1 MQPVLFDASVY
12 IRALR
17 QGDER
22 LLQTR
27 NVLHGS
33 PVWLSAVVLE
43 ELYAGS
49 TAKGRKLFTRLER
62 GFEKVHRL
70 LVPLQSDWTR
80 TGLILSKIGEKY
92 GYDKIGR
99 ARMTNDTLI
108 AASTTRRGIKVL
120 TINERD
126 FARIAEFCPL
136 QWGLW

>member
-1 MQPVLFDASVY
+1 VLFDASVY

-17 QGDER
+17 QGDDR

-33 PVWLSAVVLE
+33 LVWRSAVVLE

-49 TAKGRKLFTRLER
+49 DARGRRRFAQFER
-62 GFEKVHRL
+62 DFDKVNRL

-92 GYDKIGR
+92 GYNKIGR
-99 ARMTNDTLI
+99 ARLTNDALI
-108 AASTTRRGIKVL
+108 GTSAARRGIKVPSV
-120 TINERD
+120 NERD
-126 FARIAEFCPL
+126 FALIAEFCPL
-136 QWGLW
+136 QWDLW